1 MNRDVARIRPP
12 EVAAAATVVAALQP
26 NEEVSAALNLVVSRL
41 REVTHADGAVVEL
54 HHDGELVCCY
64 ASGHARRWLGRPSPI
79 EGSVGGDCFSRDEP
93 LMSGRVPQDRRF
105 ADSAASEPEVRSM
118 ISIPLQVTGPSVG
131 VVRLLSGTESFFSGH
146 DLVVARLVSAS
157 IRRLL
162 MHELREHPEPEGAI
176 RGDRVVEALWS
187 LRNRRRSQQRLG
199 QDEGYEVSMLI
210 CNITGYLTSE
220 ILGHVAM
227 LVRDTD
233 HCMRQDAG
241 TYAIVMPGTTAEQ
254 ALVVGARIQKEL
266 VAFAA
271 AADDEISVSYEVRT
285 LRAARGTQTA

>member
-1 MNRDVARIRPP
+1 MNRDVGRIRPP
-12 EVAAAATVVAALQP
+12 EVAAAATVLAALQP

-41 REVTHADGAVVEL
+41 REVTRADGVVVEL
-54 HHDGELVCCY
+54 HHEGQLVCCY
-64 ASGHARRWLGRPSPI
+64 ASGHARRWLGRRSPI

-93 LMSGRVPQDRRF
+93 LMSGRVPKDRRF
-105 ADSAASEPEVRSM
+105 SGSTSSEPEVRSM

-162 MHELREHPEPEGAI
+162 VHELREHPEPDAAKS
-176 RGDRVVEALWS
+176 DRVVEALWS
-187 LRNRRRSQQRLG
+187 LRDRRRSQQRLG
-199 QDEGYEVSMLI
+199 QDDEYEVSMLI

-220 ILGHVAM
+220 ILGHVSI

-241 TYAIVMPGTTAEQ
+241 TYAIVMPGTTADE
-254 ALVVGARIQKEL
+254 ALVAGARIQKEL

-285 LRAARGTQTA
+285 LRAARRSRSA